1 MKYQNIKLLVC
12 LTLFAGVAAHAQTK
26 QVGQPD
32 SSKVWAEKF
41 TPKNLIDLGIKNEQS
56 WRTTGAVFTITGE
69 ELAKTN
75 AGNLLNTLQGRIPG
89 LTVATGSG
97 EPGYDNPTL
106 YVRGQSSW
114 NIAGNALAIF
124 LDGFQVDLGALS
136 ALSPYEIETVTLL
149 KDAAAVSAFGF
160 DGGAGVLSIRTKE
173 GTTSGKTKIE
183 FNGRYGNLRPV
194 SMPQVM
200 DAYGYVTAYNQALQN
215 DGMPAKYLNPNLYK
229 ANDDPFHP
237 NVNWYDKV
245 LNNNSSNQD
254 YNISFR
260 GGNDKARFFVLGG
273 YTDFTGMY
281 KDADMIDKNFGT
293 NAKYQRLN
301 LRANVNIQLNKNLS
315 VKAVMSGITED
326 RKTPNVLTASSLF
339 SNLMRIPAA
348 AFPVKN
354 LDGSWGGSSAYTFSY
369 NNNTQAFNPVQLLRQ
384 SGIYSSHTRNLQTNL
399 SFSQKLDVLTEGLS
413 LNGGISFSNAYVG
426 VYSNA
431 FTVPSYAMNKDGY
444 DNPVLDAKGSVVY
457 SSIGATGNPI
467 SDGGNDHWNRTG
479 LQVGFNYDKSF
490 GNHNLTSVLKLVRT
504 SYTHDGQIYAVNEQ
518 GIQGNV
524 TYDYSEKYVA
534 NLSFAYQGS
543 ADFQTGHRYG
553 LFPAL
558 GLGWVASKENFLK
571 DSKVVNFLKVR
582 GSYGLTAN
590 TNENNRFLYER
601 WGSYTGGFTVA
612 TTNTYYNGR
621 TEGAYANA
629 DFTWEQK
636 TTANI
641 GVDLTLLKKLN
652 ATIDLFTEKRTG
664 ILEQPVGV
672 PSYTGFS
679 FQNTNTGEVVNKGL
693 EASLQYRDKTKSNFE
708 YYAGATFSFARNK
721 ETKAAQ
727 DAQPYDYLYWK
738 GYRINQFRALQDAG
752 FYQVSDFDANGN
764 LIAGVVKS
772 TYGPVHPGDLKYVD
786 ANGDGVI
793 NNYDKVPLQFA
804 KLPEITL
811 GFNVGFKYAGF
822 DFDAFVQGVTNRT
835 VSLLDDAF
843 DYTHPL
849 ANNNNIT
856 VFSYNPWTPATAGTA
871 TSPRLSTL
879 VNNNNNQQAEF
890 WLRDGSFIK
899 LRSVEIGY
907 TISSKKILQKFEVLR
922 LFASGN
928 NLLSTKIEGLEPE
941 RLSMGYP
948 LMKTITAG
956 LKAKF

>member
-1 MKYQNIKLLVC
+1 MKYKNIKLIVG
-12 LTLFAGVAAHAQTK
+12 LTLFAGLATHAQTK
-26 QVGQPD
+26 QVSQPD
-32 SSKVWAEKF
+32 SLKLWPEKL
-41 TPKNLIDLGIKNEQS
+41 TTKKLADLGVKSEKS
-56 WRTTGAVFTITGE
+56 WRTTGAVFMITGE

-89 LTVATGSG
+89 LTVATGAG

-124 LDGFQVDLGALS
+124 LDGFRVDLGALS
-136 ALSPYEIETVTLL
+136 ALSPYEIEIVTLL
-149 KDAAAVSAFGF
+149 KDAAAVSAFGL

-183 FNGRYGNLRPV
+183 FNGRYGNLRPI
-194 SMPQVM
+194 SMPEVM

-215 DGMPAKYLNPNLYK
+215 DGMPAKYLNTSLYK
-229 ANDDPFHP
+229 SNDDPFHP

-273 YTDFTGMY
+273 YTDFKGMY
-281 KDADMIDKNFGT
+281 KDADLVNKDFGT

-369 NNNTQAFNPVQLLRQ
+369 NSNTQAFNPVQLLRQ

-399 SFSQKLDVLTEGLS
+399 SFSQKLDALTEGLS
-413 LNGGISFSNAYVG
+413 LNGGVSFSNAYVG

-431 FTVPSYAMNKDGY
+431 FTGPSYAMSKDAY
-444 DNPVLDAKGSVVY
+444 DNPVLDGKGNVAY
-457 SSIGATGNPI
+457 TSIGSTTNPI
-467 SDGGNDHWNRTG
+467 SDAGNDHWNRNTLQAGFDYDRSFGTHNITG
-479 LQVGFNYDKSF
+479 LLRF
-490 GNHNLTSVLKLVRT
+490 VRT
-504 SYTHDGQIYAVNEQ
+504 SYSHDGQVYAVNEQ

-534 NLSFAYQGS
+534 DLSFAYQGS
-543 ADFQTGHRYG
+543 ADFQSGHRYG

-558 GLGWVASKENFLK
+558 GLGWVASKEDFLKNSKVINFLK
-571 DSKVVNFLKVR
+571 LR

-590 TNENNRFLYER
+590 TNENYRFLYER
-601 WGSYTGGFTVA
+601 WGNYTGGFTVG
-612 TTNTYYNGR
+612 TTNSYYNGR

-636 TTANI
+636 STANI
-641 GVDLTLLKKLN
+641 GVDLIIVNKLN
-652 ATIDLFTEKRTG
+652 ATIDVFHEKRTG

-672 PSYTGFS
+672 PSYTGFD
-679 FQNTNTGEVVNKGL
+679 FQNTNTGEVVNKGF
-693 EASLQYRDKTKSNFE
+693 EASLQYRNTTKSNFE
-708 YYAGATFSFARNK
+708 YYGAVTTSFARN
-721 ETKAAQ
+721 EITKKAENY
-727 DAQPYDYLYWK
+727 QPYSYLYQQ
-738 GYRINQFRALQDAG
+738 GFRIGQFKALQSAG
-752 FYQVSDFDANGN
+752 YYQTSDFDANGN
-764 LIAGVVKS
+764 LMAGVVKS
-772 TYGPVHPGDLKYVD
+772 TYGQVHAGDLKYVD
-786 ANGDGVI
+786 QNGDGII
-793 NNYDKVPLQFA
+793 NDYDKKPMQFA
-804 KLPEITL
+804 KLPEITM
-811 GFNVGFKYAGF
+811 GFNLGCKYAGF
-822 DFDAFVQGVTNRT
+822 DFDVFVQNVTNRT
-835 VSLLDDAF
+835 ISLIDDAF

-849 ANNNNIT
+849 ANGNNIT
-856 VFSYNPWTPATAGTA
+856 AFSNNPWTPATATTA

-879 VNNNNNQQAEF
+879 VNNNNNQQSDF
-890 WLRDGSFIK
+890 WLRNGSFFK
-899 LRSVEIGY
+899 VRSIEIGY
-907 TISSKKILQKFEVLR
+907 TIPQKGFFKKTDAIRIYVN
-922 LFASGN
+922 GN
-928 NLLSTKIEGLEPE
+928 NLISSKIEGLEAE

-948 LMKTITAG
+948 LMKTVTAG

>member
-1 MKYQNIKLLVC
+1 M
-12 LTLFAGVAAHAQTK
+12 
-26 QVGQPD
+26 
-32 SSKVWAEKF
+32 
-41 TPKNLIDLGIKNEQS
+41 
-56 WRTTGAVFTITGE
+56 
-69 ELAKTN
+69 
-75 AGNLLNTLQGRIPG
+75 QGRIPG
-89 LTVATGSG
+89 LTVTTGAG

-114 NIAGNALAIF
+114 NIAGNALSIF

-183 FNGRYGNLRPV
+183 VNGRYGNLRPFA
-194 SMPQVM
+194 MPQVM

-215 DGMPAKYLNPNLYK
+215 DGMPAKYLNPGFYQ

-273 YTDFTGMY
+273 YTDFKGMY
-281 KDADMIDKNFGT
+281 KDADVIDKDFGT

-301 LRANVNIQLNKNLS
+301 LRANINIQLNKNLS

-326 RKTPNVLTASSLF
+326 RKTPAIITASQLF

-354 LDGSWGGSSAYTFSY
+354 LDGSWSNNPAYSY
-369 NNNTQAFNPVQLLRQ
+369 NPVQLLRQ
-384 SGIYSSHTRNLQTNL
+384 SGIYASHTRNLQTNL
-399 SFSQKLDVLTEGLS
+399 SFSQKLDALTEGLS
-413 LNGGISFSNAYVG
+413 LNGGVSFSNAYVG
-426 VYSNA
+426 VYSNG
-431 FTVPSYAMNKDGY
+431 FTVPSYVMSKDAY
-444 DNPVLDAKGSVVY
+444 DNPVFDAKGSIVY
-457 SSIGATGNPI
+457 TSLGSVSNPI
-467 SDGGNDHWNRTG
+467 TDGGNDHWNRNG
-479 LQVGFNYDKSF
+479 LQVGFNYDRSF
-490 GNHNLTSVLKLVRT
+490 GKHSFTGLLKFVST
-504 SYTHDGQIYAVNEQ
+504 SYTHDGQVYAVNEQ
-518 GIQGNV
+518 GVQANV
-524 TYDYSEKYVA
+524 TYDYSEKYVVD
-534 NLSFAYQGS
+534 LSAAYQGS
-543 ADFQTGHRYG
+543 ADFEPGHRYG

-558 GLGWVASKENFLK
+558 GLGWIASKEDFLK
-571 DSKVVNFLKVR
+571 NSKTINFLKVR

-590 TNENNRFLYER
+590 TNENYRFLYER
-601 WGSYTGGFTVA
+601 WGSYTGGFTVG
-612 TTNTYYNGR
+612 TTNSYYNGR

-636 TTANI
+636 TTANF

-652 ATIDLFTEKRTG
+652 ATIDLFREKRTG

-679 FQNTNTGEVVNKGL
+679 FQNTNTGEVVNKGF
-693 EASLQYRDKTKSNFE
+693 EASLQYHDKTKSNFE
-708 YYAGATFSFARNK
+708 YYGGATVSFARN
-721 ETKAAQ
+721 EITKKAENY
-727 DAQPYDYLYWK
+727 QPYSYLYQQ
-738 GYRINQFRALQDAG
+738 GFRIGQFKALQVAG
-752 FYQVSDFDANGN
+752 YYQTSDFDASGN
-764 LIAGVVKS
+764 LVSGVAKS
-772 TYGPVHPGDLKYVD
+772 TYGQVHAGDLKYVD
-786 ANGDGVI
+786 QNSDGII
-793 NNYDKVPLQFA
+793 NDYDKKPMQFA
-804 KLPEITL
+804 KLPEITM
-811 GFNVGFKYAGF
+811 GFNLGCKYAGF
-822 DFDAFVQGVTNRT
+822 DFDVFVQNVTNRT
-835 VSLLDDAF
+835 ISLTDDAF

-849 ANNNNIT
+849 ANGNNIT
-856 VFSYNPWTPATAGTA
+856 AFSNNPWTPATAATA

-879 VNNNNNQQAEF
+879 VNNNNNQQADF
-890 WLRDGSFIK
+890 WLRNGSFFK
-899 LRSVEIGY
+899 VRSIELGY
-907 TISSKKILQKFEVLR
+907 TIPQKSKKIDVLR
-922 LFASGN
+922 IYVNGN
-928 NLLSTKIEGLEPE
+928 NLVSSKIENLEPE